1 MKKAF
6 LLAALLSVP
15 LPAIAAWQS
24 LEQIRATAEA
34 FVVAENPG
42 VGVSAQAGAL
52 DSRLKLTRCDG
63 PLEAFRLAGTR
74 ATANMTV
81 GVRCTGQQPW
91 KLYVPVRTRIS
102 GQVLVA
108 RRALSRG
115 QTLGE
120 ADVELVDYDLSK
132 LPYGYLQTL
141 AEAGGQVLRK
151 SATPGTV
158 ILPSMLNQAN
168 AVRRGQRVTLVSSRN
183 GVRIAMAGKA
193 LSDGAVQQRIRV
205 ENLSSGRIVEGL
217 VRSGEEVEI
226 MSR

>member
-52 DSRLKLTRCDG
+52 DSRLKLARCDG

-120 ADVELVDYDLSK
+120 ADVERVDYDLSK